1 MQGLNSLIKR
11 GVDLRSFLY
20 FVMSIAIWIFP
31 VGVSGQWS
39 ASLRIA
45 NQAQVLPNTY
55 EYEVYIQNTS
65 SQPIRLHSYQFGV
78 GFDTSILNGGQL
90 QVQYVD
96 SSSQLTNP
104 SQAPFWQYDSMT
116 ATVFSNINVGSSIY
130 SIAGLS
136 YRFINNT
143 AVLPPSFAQS
153 SLLPVSTTGCP
164 QPGVRIGRFRAINSV
179 PFARA
184 SRPFHVFSDFNAAGV
199 TRSVVSVYLTPST
212 QQFLYPNASSNALG
226 LVGWNTAGT
235 CDVNPFLNCRDSVSI
250 SASICAPDSFLL
262 GGIGYTVSGNFQAV
276 LNNIYGCD
284 SVISLGLVVST
295 PPMPATLFGSDSLCV
310 GVSSLFSASVT
321 GGVWTSSNT
330 TILQVD
336 SNTGTA
342 TGLSSGTADLIYT
355 IQGSGACQSVSSTRS
370 VVISPRPL
378 SPVLSVSSTFD
389 TLFSNIL
396 TGNRWFRDG
405 VLMPNFS
412 NAPLI
417 VVPGN
422 GDYRCIIE
430 SVNGC
435 FSDSSNL
442 VRISSAGLGD
452 KSLQSSV
459 KLYPN
464 PSATRSFFIDTEAS
478 ERRIKEV
485 KMWDT
490 LGGEI
495 PLKQNERPSENAI
508 WRVEAPGTVPGV
520 YYVLIMFSDG
530 SIQTSNVIF
539 R

>member
-1 MQGLNSLIKR
+1 MQDLNNYIEQRVDFRALLCLLISL
-11 GVDLRSFLY
+11 
-20 FVMSIAIWIFP
+20 SICFIPEDVRA
-31 VGVSGQWS
+31 QWS
-39 ASLRIA
+39 ANLRIA
-45 NQAQVLPNTY
+45 NQVQVSPSAY
-55 EYEVYIQNTS
+55 EYDVYIQNTS
-65 SQPIRLHSYQFGV
+65 AQPIRLHSYQFGV
-78 GFDTSILNGGQL
+78 GFDTSLLNGGQL
-90 QVQYVD
+90 QVQYID
-96 SSSQLTNP
+96 SSCQLTNP

-116 ATVFSNINVGSSIY
+116 ATVFSNINVGSSIH
-130 SIAGLS
+130 SIAGQS

-143 AVLPPSFAQS
+143 AVLPPSFSQS
-153 SLLPVSTTGCP
+153 SFLPVSTVGCP

-184 SRPFHVFSDFNAAGV
+184 SRPFHIFSDFNAAGV
-199 TRSVVSVYLTPST
+199 TRSVVTVYLTAST

-226 LVGWNTAGT
+226 LVSWNTAGT
-235 CDVNPFLNCRDSVSI
+235 CDINPFLNCRDSVSI

-276 LNNIYGCD
+276 LNNTYGCD
-284 SVISLGLVVST
+284 SIVSLGLVVST

-310 GVSSLFSASVT
+310 GVSSPYSASVT

-355 IQGSGACQSVSSTRS
+355 LQGAGACQSVSSTRS
-370 VVISPRPL
+370 VVISPRPI

-389 TLFSNIL
+389 TLFSNVL

-405 VLMPNFS
+405 VLMPNFNNFS
-412 NAPLI
+412 LI

-422 GDYRCIIE
+422 GDYRCINE

-442 VRISSAGLGD
+442 VRINSAGLGD
-452 KSLQSSV
+452 KRLQSSV

-464 PSATRSFFIDTEAS
+464 PSTTCSFFIDTESS

-485 KMWDT
+485 KMWDA
-490 LGGEI
+490 LGREI
-495 PLKQNERPSENAI
+495 FLKWKDELSENAI
-508 WRVEAPGTVPGV
+508 GRAEAPGSVPGV

-530 SIQTSNVIF
+530 SMQTAHVIF